1 MKQEDSEMQK
11 KRRKTNVIELRRWR
25 NKRTDLGKET
35 YDI

>member
-1 MKQEDSEMQK
+1 MKQEESEMQK
-11 KRRKTNVIELRRWR
+11 KRRKTKWWR